1 MRAAK
6 ILGLLCVAWTAMAQ
20 DRVDPS
26 IAIADIGGKL
36 LHPFRP
42 SGKASVILF
51 ITNDC
56 PISNGYAREI
66 RRICEQ
72 FSGQASCYLS
82 YVDPDL
88 TPQQVA
94 KHVADYG
101 HGDYP
106 AIIDRKHV
114 LVKATGAT
122 VTPEAVVVSA
132 AGRIEY
138 RGRIDNKYV
147 TWGTSRPEVTERDLR
162 SAIQAVVEGR
172 PVATANTKAVGCFIT
187 PLDILKK

>member
-1 MRAAK
+1 MRGALFAG
-6 ILGLLCVAWTAMAQ
+6 ILWVLSASAQ
-20 DRVDPS
+20 ERADPS
-26 IAIADIGGKL
+26 ITVTDIRGQVQ
-36 LHPFRP
+36 HPFQVTR
-42 SGKASVILF
+42 KASVIVF
-51 ITNDC
+51 VTNDC

-72 FSGQASCYLS
+72 FASQASCYLA

-88 TPQQVA
+88 TVAQVS
-94 KHVADYG
+94 KHTTDYG

-106 AIIDRKHV
+106 ALIDRKHQ

-122 VTPEAVVVSA
+122 VTPEAVVIT
-132 AGRIEY
+132 AGGKIEY

-147 TWGTSRPEVTERDLR
+147 TWGTARPEASERNLR
-162 SAIQAVVEGR
+162 DAIHALAEGR

-187 PLDILKK
+187 PLDMYKK

>member
-1 MRAAK
+1 
-6 ILGLLCVAWTAMAQ
+6 MAQ
-20 DRVDPS
+20 ERVDP
-26 IAIADIGGKL
+26 AISVADIHGKL
-36 LHPFRP
+36 QRPFQV
-42 SGKASVILF
+42 GAKASVIF
-51 ITNDC
+51 FVTNDC

-72 FSGQASCYLS
+72 FTGKVSCYLT

-88 TPQQVA
+88 AAPQVA

-101 HGDYP
+101 HGDYS
-106 AIIDRKHV
+106 AIVDRKHE

-122 VTPEAVVVSA
+122 VTPEAVVVGAS
-132 AGRIEY
+132 GRIEY

-147 TWGTSRPEVTERDLR
+147 TWGTSRPEASERDLR

-172 PVATANTKAVGCFIT
+172 PVATARTKAVGCFIT

>member
-1 MRAAK
+1 
-6 ILGLLCVAWTAMAQ
+6 MAQ
-20 DRVDPS
+20 QRADPS
-26 IAIADIGGKL
+26 IAVTDIRGKVQ
-36 LHPFRP
+36 HPFQTN
-42 SGKASVILF
+42 GKASVIVF
-51 ITNDC
+51 VTNDC

-72 FSGQASCYLS
+72 FAGQASCYLS

-88 TPQQVA
+88 TLQQVA
-94 KHVADYG
+94 KHTTDYG

-106 AIIDRKHV
+106 AIIDRKHE

-122 VTPEAVVVSA
+122 VTPEAVVVGTS
-132 AGRIEY
+132 GKIEY

-147 TWGTSRPEVTERDLR
+147 TWGTARPEATERDLR
-162 SAIQAVVEGR
+162 AAIQAVAEGR
-172 PVATANTKAVGCFIT
+172 PVATAYTKAVGCFIT